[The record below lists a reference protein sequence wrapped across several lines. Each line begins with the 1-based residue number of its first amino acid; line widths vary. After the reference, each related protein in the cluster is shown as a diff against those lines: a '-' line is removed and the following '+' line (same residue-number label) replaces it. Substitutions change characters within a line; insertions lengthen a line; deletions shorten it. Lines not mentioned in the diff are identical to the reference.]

1 MREKYAHARLVL
13 PRPSSIVAKSVS
25 ISFLA
30 MAAPESPSVLS
41 SLRLWTF
48 SAAVTPV
55 ALGAVLS
62 YKSGGPLSILLLLVT
77 AAVVLAVNGAG
88 NMVNTY
94 FEIMREASRRR
105 PGPQQNHS
113 VRRWDDRS
121 EDAHKHQ
128 ARVVNSA
135 AYLYGFG
142 MACLWI
148 AMWLSPA
155 NSFYLASLFFGGL
168 SSSFIYTGG
177 IRLKFYILGD
187 LLAMFTF
194 GPLSVLF
201 SYTAQS
207 GQFVIPG
214 PLLLALPLALSTEA
228 IIHSKHIRERDR
240 DREAGVLSLAVL
252 LGKQGSYLLFALLLF
267 LPYLVF
273 AIWGTR
279 YSLTL
284 ALPLISMPFAFQ
296 LERRFRE
303 EGPFRE
309 LSVGVA
315 KLNFALSSLFVVG
328 CLLANEIPFL

>member
-1 MREKYAHARLVL
+1 MA
-13 PRPSSIVAKSVS
+13 RPSI
-25 ISFLA
+25 L
-30 MAAPESPSVLS
+30 L

-62 YKSGGPLSILLLLVT
+62 YKSEGLFSFMLLLVT

-94 FEIMREASRRR
+94 FEIMRDTTWVG
-105 PGPQQNHS
+105 PGARQNHS
-113 VRRWDDRS
+113 IQKRDDQS
-121 EDAHKHQ
+121 VDAQKHQ
-128 ARVVNSA
+128 TRVVNSA

-148 AMWLSPA
+148 AMLLSPA

-207 GQFVIPG
+207 GKFLLPG
-214 PLLLALPLALSTEA
+214 PLILALPLALSTEA
-228 IIHSKHIRERDR
+228 IIHSKHMREMER
-240 DREAGVLSLAVL
+240 DREAGILSLAVL
-252 LGKQGSYLLFALLLF
+252 LGKQGSYFLFALLLF
-267 LPYLVF
+267 LPYMVF
-273 AIWGTR
+273 VIWGTGH
-279 YSLTL
+279 SLSL
-284 ALPLISMPFAFQ
+284 ALPLVTMPLAFK
-296 LERRFRE
+296 LERRLRE
-303 EGPFRE
+303 EGPYRE
-309 LSVGVA
+309 LSTNVA
-315 KLNFALSSLFVVG
+315 KLNFVLSSLFVVG
-328 CLLANEIPFL
+328 CLLASDLPLL

>member
-1 MREKYAHARLVL
+1 
-13 PRPSSIVAKSVS
+13 
-25 ISFLA
+25 
-30 MAAPESPSVLS
+30 MAATGSPSILS

-62 YKSGGPLSILLLLVT
+62 YKKEGLFSVVVLLVT
-77 AAVVLAVNGAG
+77 SAAVLAVNGAG

-94 FEIMREASRRR
+94 FEIMREVSRRR

-113 VRRWDDRS
+113 VRRWDDHS
-121 EDAHKHQ
+121 ADSQNHQ
-128 ARVVNSA
+128 ARVVNWA

-148 AMWLSPA
+148 TMWLSPA

-201 SYTAQS
+201 SYTSQS
-207 GQFVIPG
+207 GRFVIPG

-228 IIHSKHIRERDR
+228 IIHSKHMREMAKDK
-240 DREAGVLSLAVL
+240 EAGVLSLAVL
-252 LGKQGSYLLFALLLF
+252 LGKQGSYFLFALLLF
-267 LPYLVF
+267 FPYLVF
-273 AIWGTR
+273 AIWGTM
-279 YSLTL
+279 YSLAL
-284 ALPLISMPFAFQ
+284 ALPLLTMPYAFQ
-296 LERRFRE
+296 LERTLRE

-315 KLNFALSSLFVVG
+315 KLNFVLSSLFVVG
-328 CLLANEIPFL
+328 CLLASDVPFLS

>member
-1 MREKYAHARLVL
+1 MAT
-13 PRPSSIVAKSVS
+13 PRPSI
-25 ISFLA
+25 
-30 MAAPESPSVLS
+30 LS

-62 YKSGGPLSILLLLVT
+62 YKSEGSFSLVLLLVT
-77 AAVVLAVNGAG
+77 TAVVLAVNGAG

-94 FEIMREASRRR
+94 FEIMREMSQRR
-105 PGPQQNHS
+105 PGAGQNHS
-113 VRRWDDRS
+113 IRGSDDHS
-121 EDAHKHQ
+121 VDTQKHQ
-128 ARVVNSA
+128 TRVVNSA

-142 MACLWI
+142 MACLSMT
-148 AMWLSPA
+148 MWLSPA

-194 GPLSVLF
+194 GPLAVLF

-207 GQFVIPG
+207 GEFVIPG
-214 PLLLALPLALSTEA
+214 PLIAALPLALSTEA
-228 IIHSKHIRERDR
+228 IIHSKHIREMERDR
-240 DREAGVLSLAVL
+240 AAGVLSLAVL
-252 LGKQGSYLLFALLLF
+252 LGKQGSYLLFTLLLF
-267 LPYLVF
+267 LPYLIFVV
-273 AIWGTR
+273 WGTR

-284 ALPLISMPFAFQ
+284 ALPLATMPYAFS

-303 EGPFRE
+303 EGPYRE
-309 LSVGVA
+309 LAMNAA
-315 KLNFALSSLFVVG
+315 KLNFALSSLSVIGFFF
-328 CLLANEIPFL
+328 ASDMPFL

>member
-1 MREKYAHARLVL
+1 
-13 PRPSSIVAKSVS
+13 
-25 ISFLA
+25 
-30 MAAPESPSVLS
+30 MAATGSPSILS

-62 YKSGGPLSILLLLVT
+62 YKKEGIFSVLILVVT
-77 AAVVLAVNGAG
+77 AAVILAVNGAG

-113 VRRWDDRS
+113 VPRWDDHS
-121 EDAHKHQ
+121 AHAQKHQ
-128 ARVVNSA
+128 ARVVNWA

-148 AMWLSPA
+148 TMWLSPA

-177 IRLKFYILGD
+177 IRLKFYVLGD

-201 SYTAQS
+201 SYTSQS

-228 IIHSKHIRERDR
+228 IIHSKHIRELDK
-240 DREAGVLSLAVL
+240 DKEAGVLSLAVL
-252 LGKQGSYLLFALLLF
+252 LGRQGSYFLFALLLF

-273 AIWGTR
+273 AIWGTM
-279 YSLTL
+279 YSLPL
-284 ALPLISMPFAFQ
+284 AMPLLSMPYAFQ
-296 LERRFRE
+296 LERTFRE

-315 KLNFALSSLFVVG
+315 KLNFALSSLFVAG
-328 CLLANEIPFL
+328 CLLASDIPFLS